1 LQKPAVH
8 FKAGFA
14 LIFAASA
21 VVLSLSK
28 ERRGTFKIKA
38 NPNMLFQFTEEQ
50 LMIQQA
56 ARDFAQNE
64 CLPGV
69 IERDE
74 KQQFPREQV
83 MKLAELGFLGM
94 MVDPKYGGAGMDTV
108 SYVLAMEEI
117 SKIDA
122 SVSVVMSVNNS
133 LVCYGL
139 QQYGS
144 EEQKQKYL
152 TPLAQGRKDGDLYIG
167 AFMLSEP
174 EAGSDATS
182 QQTIAEDKGDH
193 YLLNGT
199 KNWITNGGTASVY
212 LVMAQTDR
220 SKGSR
225 GINCLIVEKNWPGVT
240 VAAKENKL
248 GIRGSDTHTVM
259 FTDVKVPKENRIGE
273 DGFGFKFAMKTLAGG
288 RIGIASQ
295 ALGIASGAYELAREY
310 SKTRKAFGTE
320 IMNHQAIA
328 FKLADMA
335 TKIEAARLLCLKA
348 AWEKD
353 NKIDYTLSSS
363 MAKVFASETAM
374 WTTVEAVQVHGGY
387 GFVKE
392 YHVERLMRD
401 AKITQIYEG
410 TSEVQRIVISRSIL
424 R

>member
-1 LQKPAVH
+1 M
-8 FKAGFA
+8 FE
-14 LIFAASA
+14 
-21 VVLSLSK
+21 LS
-28 ERRGTFKIKA
+28 
-38 NPNMLFQFTEEQ
+38 EEQ
-50 LMIQQA
+50 LMIQKA
-56 ARDFAQNE
+56 ARDFAKNE

-74 KQQFPREQV
+74 KQQFPREQII
-83 MKLAELGFLGM
+83 KLADLGFLGM
-94 MVDPKYGGAGMDTV
+94 MVDPQYGGAGMDTV

-139 QQYGS
+139 QAFGT

-152 TPLAQGRKDGDLYIG
+152 TPLAQGKKDGELYIG

-182 QQTIAEDKGDH
+182 QRTIAEDKGDH

-199 KNWITNGGTASVY
+199 KNWITNGGSASVY
-212 LVMAQTDR
+212 LVMAQTDA

-225 GINCLIVEKNWPGVT
+225 GINTLIVEKNWPGVT

-259 FTDVKVPKENRIGE
+259 FTDVKVPKENRVGA
-273 DGFGFKFAMKTLAGG
+273 DGFGFTFAMKTLAGG

-295 ALGIASGAYELAREY
+295 ALGIASGAFELARDY
-310 SKTRKAFGTE
+310 SKVRKAFGTE

-353 NKIDYTLSSS
+353 NNIDYTLSSS
-363 MAKVFASETAM
+363 MAKVFSSETAM
-374 WTTVEAVQVHGGY
+374 WAAIEAVQIHGGY

-424 R
+424 KG

>member
-1 LQKPAVH
+1 MQ
-8 FKAGFA
+8 FQ
-14 LIFAASA
+14 
-21 VVLSLSK
+21 LS
-28 ERRGTFKIKA
+28 
-38 NPNMLFQFTEEQ
+38 EEH
-50 LMIQQA
+50 LMIQKA

-74 KQQFPREQV
+74 KQQFPKEQI
-83 MKLAELGFLGM
+83 MKLAELGFMGM

-122 SVSVVMSVNNS
+122 STSVCMSVNNS
-133 LVCYGL
+133 LVCWGL
-139 QQYGS
+139 ETFGS

-152 TPLAQGRKDGDLYIG
+152 TPLAQGRKDGELYIG
-167 AFMLSEP
+167 AFLLSEP

-182 QQTIAEDKGDH
+182 QRTTAEDMGDH

-199 KNWITNGGTASVY
+199 KNWITNGSSASVY
-212 LVMAQTDR
+212 LVIAQTDPAKG
-220 SKGSR
+220 SKG
-225 GINCLIVEKNWPGVT
+225 INAFIVEKNWPGVT

-248 GIRGSDTHTVM
+248 GIRGSDTHSILL
-259 FTDVKVPKENRIGE
+259 TDVKVPKENRIGE

-295 ALGIASGAYELAREY
+295 ALGIASGAYELALAY
-310 SKTRKAFGTE
+310 SKQRKAFGKE
-320 IMNHQAIA
+320 IMHHQAIQ

-353 NKIDYTLSSS
+353 NGLDYTLSSS
-363 MAKVFASETAM
+363 MAKVYASEAAM
-374 WTTVEAVQVHGGY
+374 WISTEAVQVHGGY

-424 R
+424 NK